1 MGGSTQVY
9 VIHGITKCPTEI
21 LLGLIRKYKTI
32 LQYYFFF
39 TYNIIGA
46 KWQSNT
52 EVICV
57 HTLTFI
63 PITIHRTYFN
73 SLITGMIC
81 NKYVNIL

>member
-1 MGGSTQVY
+1 MFCGWIRPSLCDSWNHF
-9 VIHGITKCPTEI
+9 VIRP
-21 LLGLIRKYKTI
+21 YKKI
-32 LQYYFFF
+32 EKQGQYYFFF
-39 TYNIIGA
+39 TYNIDIICA